1 MIVRNCKIKVEW
13 LLILLLFFSL
23 FKFSYIPGS
32 LRQAIKII
40 SLLIIFLFLLKKI
53 PSKKLFNISLVFP
66 TCVMLSGI
74 VSYCQGG
81 NTLRSLLESLLY
93 SLLFYDG
100 YTLVLYFKI
109 RNRYNYFLKSLYG
122 VVGFFVAIN
131 IVTILVFGAD
141 GNMEPIYL
149 LGNKFISSYMMIFLT
164 SLYGATHD
172 MESQI
177 NRVKYYSLIVISIIL
192 CLYMRSITAL
202 IGLLFVLFSS
212 LYKNIISKIIT
223 SPKVLMVSMIAS
235 AGVIFVFDYLLNIP
249 TINYLVFS
257 FFGKSISIF
266 GRQVIYNKYLK
277 QLLIGERLWIGS
289 GYNNSAILM
298 MSGGVFGNAQNGLME
313 HFVAYGILG
322 VLAIL
327 FTSYYCLKK
336 VKINAHS
343 YYILLTVYAMIIA
356 ATVEVTI
363 NWFFFMSLFMIANSD
378 GKNIHFKFNR
388 RVYEDR
394 YFINATD

>member
-109 RNRYNYFLKSLYG
+109 RNRYSYFLKSLYG

-298 MSGGVFGNAQNGLME
+298 MSG
-313 HFVAYGILG
+313 
-322 VLAIL
+322 VLI
-327 FTSYYCLKK
+327 
-336 VKINAHS
+336 VK
-343 YYILLTVYAMIIA
+343 
-356 ATVEVTI
+356 
-363 NWFFFMSLFMIANSD
+363 
-378 GKNIHFKFNR
+378 
-388 RVYEDR
+388 
-394 YFINATD
+394 